1 LDAPPGLLSSA
12 RAVLAGLVEIGQ
24 TRLQLAG
31 TELEEERLRVAQLL
45 LCATAALFFLG
56 LGLVLCALL
65 LVLLFWDEH
74 RVLVLGIETVL
85 MLAIGAGL
93 AGRWRHKARAKPHL
107 LAATLTE
114 LKRDQE
120 ALQSG
125 AAHRPRQT

>member
-1 LDAPPGLLSSA
+1 MDTPPGLRSSA

-56 LGLVLCALL
+56 LGLVLFALL
-65 LVLLFWDEH
+65 LVLVFWDSH
-74 RVLVLGIETVL
+74 RLLVLGVEAGLV
-85 MLAIGAGL
+85 LAIGAAM
-93 AGRWRHKARAKPHL
+93 AGVWRHKARAKPRL

-114 LKRDQE
+114 LQRDRE
-120 ALQSG
+120 ALR
-125 AAHRPRQT
+125 AAHPP